1 MVWAGEA
8 EKMTKALL
16 TGTDRYYLDNA
27 TDYANRTIDADMS
40 LLHNQFL
47 ARLPTG
53 GSILDA
59 GCGAGRD
66 LKVFIDRGYQACG
79 IDAST
84 SLVELAKQYSGANCT
99 VGRIEEI
106 ADISRF
112 DGIWACAS
120 LLHLPKVDIE
130 SVLHR
135 FQKALVPG
143 GTLFASVQE
152 GVGEQTAPDGR
163 FFAHYQLDE
172 FAKAVEAADFSVD
185 KAWLTEDT
193 LCRSKANSW
202 INILATVPTVGA

>member
-1 MVWAGEA
+1 
-8 EKMTKALL
+8 MTKALL
-16 TGTDRYYLDNA
+16 VGTDRYYLDNA

-66 LKVFIDRGYQACG
+66 LKVFLDRGYQACG

-84 SLVELAKQYSGANCT
+84 SLVEIAKQYSGAKCT

-120 LLHLPKVDIE
+120 LLHLPKTDIE
-130 SVLHR
+130 SVLR
-135 FQKALVPG
+135 RLKKALVPG

-152 GVGEQTAPDGR
+152 GWGEQTAPDGR

-172 FAKAVEAADFSVD
+172 FARAVEVADFSVE
-185 KAWLTEDT
+185 KAWLTKDT

-202 INILATVPTVGA
+202 VNILATVPKVTNRFR

>member
-1 MVWAGEA
+1 
-8 EKMTKALL
+8 MTKALL
-16 TGTDRYYLDNA
+16 VGTDRYYLDNA

-84 SLVELAKQYSGANCT
+84 SLVEIAKQYSGANCT

-130 SVLHR
+130 LVLHR
-135 FQKALVPG
+135 FRNALVPG

-185 KAWLTEDT
+185 KTWLTEDT

-202 INILATVPTVGA
+202 INILATVPKVTNRSR

>member
-1 MVWAGEA
+1 
-8 EKMTKALL
+8 MTKALL
-16 TGTDRYYLDNA
+16 MGTDRYYVDNA
-27 TDYANRTIDADMS
+27 RDYANRTIDADMS
-40 LLHNQFL
+40 LLHNRFL
-47 ARLPTG
+47 ARLPIG

-66 LKVFIDRGYQACG
+66 LKVFIERGYQACG

-84 SLVELAKQYSGANCT
+84 SLVEIAKQYSGANCT

-106 ADISRF
+106 TDISRF

-120 LLHLPKVDIE
+120 LLHLPKADIE
-130 SVLHR
+130 SVLR
-135 FQKALVPG
+135 RLQMALVPG

-172 FAKAVEAADFSVD
+172 FVRAVEAAGFSVD
-185 KAWLTEDT
+185 KAWLSEDT
-193 LCRSKANSW
+193 LCRNMANSW
-202 INILATVPTVGA
+202 INILATVPKGTNRFQ